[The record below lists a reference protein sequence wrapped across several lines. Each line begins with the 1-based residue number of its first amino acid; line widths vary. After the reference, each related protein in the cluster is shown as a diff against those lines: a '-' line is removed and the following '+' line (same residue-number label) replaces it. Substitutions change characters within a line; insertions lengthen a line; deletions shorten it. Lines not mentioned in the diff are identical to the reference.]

1 MLGLTIG
8 LGGLDL
14 LEESLEPTEGG
25 GVTANPEELDALE
38 GAEGALLLAV
48 PDVLQDRRKRR
59 DTCGTTVNDH
69 GNECQ
74 EAFTYRYQHR

>member
-8 LGGLDL
+8 LSGLDL
-14 LEESLEPTEGG
+14 LEEGLEPTERG
-25 GVTANPEELDALE
+25 GVTANPEELYALE
-38 GAEGALLLAV
+38 GAEGTLLLAV

-69 GNECQ
+69 GDYCQ
-74 EAFTYRYQHR
+74 AAVTYRYQHR